1 MKVLRPKISLLI
13 LQVNCCARVTQSF
26 HKSFILTVFAF
37 FTALSAFAQFGNE
50 WIVPG
55 QSYYKIPV
63 GKDGIYRL
71 TYTDLQNAG
80 FPVGS
85 VDPRRLQLFRRGV
98 EQRITVQGE
107 SDAAFN
113 PGDYLEFYGKRNDG
127 TGDAELYQPA
137 SAQPHAY
144 YNLYSDTAA
153 YFLTVNSATLGLRMI
168 PFSESSAMSPEVFHT
183 DQKLMVFTSQYC
195 AGREYNSYLINSF
208 FDIGEGWTGD
218 ILWQGDFI
226 DYVVDNIVDASVGSG
241 TPQLE
246 VQVVG
251 RADIA
256 HQVEIS
262 VGPVVPSRVVGT
274 ASFSGAEVVTLNAAL
289 NWTDVGADG
298 KLVVR
303 VRAVN
308 SVERLSA
315 SYVKVSFPQTFNQSG
330 AAEKIFSLTENAGN
344 KSYIEIQNAP
354 GGTRLFDVTNP
365 VQVIPIGTTVTA
377 TLNAVIDNTST
388 SRKIL
393 ATNNF
398 LTPSIAPVY
407 FRPIDPTQHDYLI
420 ISHQKLMKPAG
431 EYSNV
436 VKAYGGY
443 RASAAGGSYDTLVV
457 DVNQLYNQF
466 NYGEISPLAIRR
478 FVKFMLNTGNPRYLF
493 IVGKGL
499 DVWYNYYRSPNAFN
513 GFHDLVPSAG
523 QPASDILLT
532 AGLSGNGYEPALPTG
547 RITANTPADVAAYLN
562 KVKEME
568 ALPFNDLW
576 RKELLHLSGGINPGE
591 PEQFKMYMEQFEA
604 IAESNYLGG
613 HVTAIPKSSTNI
625 EFVNISDQV
634 NKGLNL
640 VTLFG
645 HSSPSQNDFNIGF
658 VSAPELGYNN
668 SGKYPMFLIN
678 GCNAGDFF
686 ADAIRYGE
694 DWINTPNKGAVG
706 FMANSWFSYSSLLR
720 VYSNLFYTTAYGDS
734 VFIQKGVGEIQKE
747 VVRKLTN
754 LGTSVPYVTQGQ
766 QLLLLGDPAVKLFG
780 ASKPDYET
788 NQNHVYIESYSAEP
802 VTALS
807 DSFAIKIIV
816 RNFGR
821 TKEDSLTVQVIRQL
835 SDNSTVTYDSVFAP
849 VLYRDTLEFIIYHD
863 EKGFGTN
870 TFTINLDPLN
880 EINESDKSNNTTQF
894 NFFVPLNAPRNLFP
908 QGFAVVNTATV
919 RLMVQSTDV
928 IGDARDFSI
937 EIDTLDTFNS
947 PYVRQFTV
955 NGKIA
960 TLDVPIITTEDT
972 LAFYWRTRLAQPLPN
987 ESTQWATS
995 SFTYIKNGQEGWAQ
1009 VHFPQFLSSQVSGL
1023 VLDADGRQIRLKET
1037 VTGVEIQTFGANHPS
1052 PPTAVS
1058 VKLNGAEYNPVSFP
1072 ELQCR
1077 DNTLNLMVFDK
1088 TTTVPYMPLPVQYP
1102 NKKACGRRPEV
1113 ITSFLL
1119 SEMGAGANNLIDY
1132 INNVQV
1138 GDSVVLFSIGD
1149 AGYASWPASV
1159 ITKVGELG
1167 ISSAQITALQTG
1179 EPVVIFA
1186 KKGAVAGSA
1195 IVVNPSL
1202 VPVDEQPLQVIGTI
1216 TGRNLSGSMTSPVIG
1231 PATEWQNLFTQV
1243 KISEVPVTDDYSFD
1257 VVGIS
1262 LSGQETVLKDEL
1274 TGTVADISDIDAL
1287 DYPYLKLVYR
1297 AADEINLTPP
1307 QLKKWLVTYTAA
1319 PEGVLTVSSPGVQNL
1334 NEGESWTG
1342 TFGFRNISQ
1351 KEFSDSL
1358 TVQYNVFNTNSRVAE
1373 PGNKKIKAPAP
1384 GQETSFTIS
1393 TQTENK
1399 IGLNDVK
1406 VYVNPKILPE
1416 LYYENNVITLNDY
1429 LNVQPD
1435 IYPPVLEVTIDGRHI
1450 VNGDFVSPYPAI
1462 VIKVRDENS
1471 ALLKTDTTGV
1481 NIFLKYPCDVPDC
1494 QFTSIFFSRP
1504 DVQWSPATSVAD
1516 FTAQFNPYGL
1526 AEGIYVL
1533 RVEASDERGNKSG
1546 VDPYEIS
1553 FRVVE
1558 ENSISFQKPYPNP
1571 SSSIFYFTFVITG
1584 DDQPDGMNLEVINSN
1599 GQVVGEYSTNNF
1611 FTGTNSVPWDAGNQP
1626 GGLYLYRMVVFKE
1639 GKQILSFEGKLM
1651 LVR

>member
-1 MKVLRPKISLLI
+1 MLI
-13 LQVNCCARVTQSF
+13 LQVNRCARVSKSF
-26 HKSFILTVFAF
+26 HKSLIITVFACF
-37 FTALSAFAQFGNE
+37 ATFSAFAQFGNE

-55 QSYYKIPV
+55 QSYFKIPV

-85 VDPRRLQLFRRGV
+85 IDPRRLQLFHRGV
-98 EQRITVQGE
+98 EQRIAVQGE
-107 SDAAFN
+107 SDAALN

-127 TGDAELYQPA
+127 TGDAGLYQPV
-137 SAQPHAY
+137 SAQPHPY
-144 YNLYSDTAA
+144 YNLYSDTTA
-153 YFLTVNSATLGLRMI
+153 YFLTVNSAAPGLRMI
-168 PFSESSAMSPEVFHT
+168 PFSEISAMPPEIFHT
-183 DQKLMVFTSQYC
+183 DQKLMVLTSQYC
-195 AGREYNSYLINSF
+195 AGKEYNSYLINSF

-218 ILWQGDFI
+218 ILWQGEFI
-226 DYVVDNIVDASVGSG
+226 DYVVEDITDTSPASGN
-241 TPQLE
+241 PQLE

-256 HQVEIS
+256 HRVEIS

-274 ASFSGAEVVTLNAAL
+274 ASFSGAEVVNLSAVL

-315 SYVKVSFPQTFNQSG
+315 SYVKVNFPQTFNQSG

-354 GGTRLFDVTNP
+354 GGTRLFDITNP
-365 VQVIPIGTTVTA
+365 GQVIPIGTTLTS
-377 TLNAVIDNTST
+377 TLNAVINNTST

-393 ATNNF
+393 ATNSF
-398 LTPSIAPVY
+398 ITPSVVPVS
-407 FRPIDPTQHDYLI
+407 FRSIDPTQHDYLI

-478 FVKFMLNTGNPRYLF
+478 FVKFMLSTGNPRYLF
-493 IVGKGL
+493 IIGKGL
-499 DVWYNYYRSPNAFN
+499 DVWYNYNRSPNGFN

-547 RITANTPADVAAYLN
+547 RITANTPSDVAAYLN

-568 ALPFNDLW
+568 VLPFNDLW

-591 PEQFKMYMEQFEA
+591 PEQFKLYMEQFEA
-604 IAESNYLGG
+604 IAESQYLGG
-613 HVTAIPKSSTNI
+613 HVTAIPKNSTDI

-640 VTLFG
+640 ITLFG

-668 SGKYPMFLIN
+668 QGKYPMFLIN

-706 FMANSWFSYSSLLR
+706 FMANSWYSYSSLLR
-720 VYSNLFYTTAYGDS
+720 VYSNLFYATAYGDS
-734 VFIQKGVGEIQKE
+734 VFIHKGIGDIQKE
-747 VVRKLTN
+747 VVKKLTN

-766 QLLLLGDPAVKLFG
+766 QLLLLGDPSVKLFG
-780 ASKPDYET
+780 ANKPDYET
-788 NQNHVYIESYSAEP
+788 NPNHVYIESYSAEP

-821 TKEDSLTVQVIRQL
+821 TKEDSLAVRVVRQL
-835 SDNSTVTYDSVFAP
+835 SNNTTITYDSVFAQIM
-849 VLYRDTLEFIIYHD
+849 YRDTLTLTLYRD
-863 EKGFGTN
+863 ENGFGTN
-870 TFTINLDPLN
+870 TFTVQLDPLN
-880 EINESDKSNNTTQF
+880 EINEIEKSNNTAEF
-894 NFFVPLNAPRNLFP
+894 NFFIPLNAARNLYP
-908 QGFAVVNTATV
+908 NGFAVVNTASV
-919 RLMVQSTDV
+919 QLVVQSTDV
-928 IGDARDFSI
+928 IGEARDFVVQL
-937 EIDTLDTFNS
+937 DTLDSFDS
-947 PYVRQFTV
+947 PYAQQFTV
-955 NGKIA
+955 NGTIA
-960 TLDVPIITTEDT
+960 TLNVPILTSQDT
-972 LAFYWRTRLAQPLPN
+972 LAFYWRTRLAQPLAN
-987 ESTQWATS
+987 ESTEWTTS
-995 SFTYIKNGQEGWAQ
+995 SFTYIKNGPEGWAQ
-1009 VHFPQFLSSQVSGL
+1009 VHFPQLLGSKLSGL
-1023 VLDADGRQIRLKET
+1023 VLDAGSRQIKLKET
-1037 VTGVEIQTFGANHPS
+1037 VTHVDVYTFGADHPS
-1052 PPTAVS
+1052 PPSAVS
-1058 VKLNGAEYNPVSFP
+1058 VKLNGAEYNPVSYP
-1072 ELQCR
+1072 GLQCR
-1077 DNTLNLMVFDK
+1077 DNTLNLIVFDK

-1113 ITSFLL
+1113 ITSFRY
-1119 SEMGAGANNLIDY
+1119 SEMETGANNLIDY
-1132 INNVQV
+1132 INNVQL

-1149 AGYASWPASV
+1149 AGYASWSASV
-1159 ITKVGELG
+1159 RAKLGELG
-1167 ISSAQITALQTG
+1167 ISAGQISALQAG

-1186 KKGAVAGSA
+1186 KKGAAAGTATLIKTSE
-1195 IVVNPSL
+1195 
-1202 VPVDEQPLQVIGTI
+1202 VPVNEQPLPVSGTV
-1216 TGRNLSGSMTSPVIG
+1216 TGRNLSGSMTSTIIG
-1231 PATEWQNLFTQV
+1231 PAVNWQNLFTQV
-1243 KISEVPVTDDYSFD
+1243 AISEFPVTDEFSFD

-1262 LSGQETVLKDEL
+1262 MAGQETLLKSNI
-1274 TGTVADISDIDAL
+1274 TGVWVDISDIDAGM
-1287 DYPYLKLVYR
+1287 YPYLKLIYH

-1307 QLKKWLVTYTAA
+1307 QLKKWLVAYTAA
-1319 PEGVLTVSSPGVQNL
+1319 AEGVLTIASPDVQNL
-1334 NEGESWTG
+1334 EEGEDWEG
-1342 TFGFRNISQ
+1342 LFGFRNISLH
-1351 KEFSDSL
+1351 EFSDSL
-1358 TVQYNVFNTNSRVAE
+1358 TVHYNIFNANSRVAE
-1373 PGNKKIKAPAP
+1373 PGSKKIKAPAP
-1384 GQETSFTIS
+1384 GQETSFNIS
-1393 TQTENK
+1393 TNTENK
-1399 IGLNDVK
+1399 VGLNDVK

-1416 LYYENNVITLNDY
+1416 LYYENNVVTLNDY

-1435 IYPPVLEVTIDGRHI
+1435 IYPPVLDVTIDGRHV
-1450 VNGDFVSPYPAI
+1450 VNGDYVSPNPAI
-1462 VIKVRDENS
+1462 EIKVRDENS

-1481 NIFLKYPCDVPDC
+1481 KIFLKYPCDAPDC
-1494 QFTSIFFSRP
+1494 PFTAIYFKRP
-1504 DVQWSPATSVAD
+1504 DVQWSPATIETD
-1516 FTAQFNPYGL
+1516 FIVQFKPQNL
-1526 AEGIYVL
+1526 QEGVYVL

-1546 VDPYEIS
+1546 VEPYEIS
-1553 FRVVE
+1553 FYVTE
-1558 ENSISFQKPYPNP
+1558 MNSISFQKPYPNP

-1584 DDQPDGMNLEVINSN
+1584 DDRPDGMSLAIINSN
-1599 GQVVGEYSTNNF
+1599 GQTVGEYSGSDF
-1611 FTGTNSVPWDAGNQP
+1611 FTGTNKISWDAGNQP
-1626 GGLYLYRMVVFKE
+1626 GGLYLYRLVVFKE
-1639 GKQILSFEGKLM
+1639 GKRILSSEGKLM
-1651 LVR
+1651 LIR